1 MKQQLILPCI
11 PRGATEINNVVGVFR
26 NDNLWTYFL
35 GGYPVHFHKADDH
48 KMFRLV
54 TSQLIESG
62 ACRQVD
68 IIKAFGVSKSSVIR
82 SQNILRDSGSE
93 GFFKPRAV
101 RTVGGKVFT
110 PEVLAQAQSLLDEH
124 YTRSEIAEKL
134 DVKHDTLRKAIND
147 GRLEDLKEDPELSRF
162 TLVFDREGYSPAF
175 FKQMWKKHRISC

>member
-1 MKQQLILPCI
+1 MAPFTLSNPKKQEEKGVMKQQLILPCI

-35 GGYPVHFHKADDH
+35 GGHPVHFHKADDH
-48 KMFRLV
+48 KMFRLG

-82 SQNILRDSGSE
+82 SQNILRDSGSG

-110 PEVLAQAQSLLDEH
+110 P
-124 YTRSEIAEKL
+124 
-134 DVKHDTLRKAIND
+134 
-147 GRLEDLKEDPELSRF
+147 
-162 TLVFDREGYSPAF
+162 
-175 FKQMWKKHRISC
+175 